1 MLCSNNGASNA
12 AAKSRR
18 AATKEALISTE
29 KSNLI
34 LTVPQGNTVIIRS
47 TGADL
52 DLERLRDVPSND
64 EAKAMVAASANTM
77 LGLLNTA
84 TTKLNQTFTVDLS
97 ETDAALE
104 ALETTLTE
112 KLTKLAS
119 ILWHMLDLSLRCAMT
134 SCLAVVGLARSPNPV
149 TLVVRLCMAQANA
162 DKTSVAIANAL
173 KVAVADSKF
182 CVSKGQALGKD
193 GKCTWPVN
201 MCNAKPTVDSGFK
214 GRTATLK
221 FEGDAAP
228 GTVGSFDCGP
238 GRYYSTAKTAC
249 KLDGK
254 WSNLKAQCK
263 KCTAHAHY
271 AEGCQPPADGVFDS
285 CKHTYQSGLKSG
297 RYIIKENVATYA
309 KTGKKYEAYCLNDNS
324 LGWHLPTKGDGA
336 GGGWEIVHT
345 QSGGHFPAA
354 NNGRR
359 SNADLRKSTKMTKL
373 MPFDIGRTGLPT
385 FPGDAKSKTSQ
396 MSNGWPVNNT

>member
-1 MLCSNNGASNA
+1 M
-12 AAKSRR
+12 SRNICVVIQ
-18 AATKEALISTE
+18 AEA
-29 KSNLI
+29 
-34 LTVPQGNTVIIRS
+34 
-47 TGADL
+47 D
-52 DLERLRDVPSND
+52 
-64 EAKAMVAASANTM
+64 
-77 LGLLNTA
+77 
-84 TTKLNQTFTVDLS
+84 
-97 ETDAALE
+97 
-104 ALETTLTE
+104 
-112 KLTKLAS
+112 
-119 ILWHMLDLSLRCAMT
+119 
-134 SCLAVVGLARSPNPV
+134 
-149 TLVVRLCMAQANA
+149 QA
-162 DKTSVAIANAL
+162 SVAIANAL
-173 KVAVADSKF
+173 KGAVADSKL

-324 LGWHLPTKGDGA
+324 LGWHLPTRGDGE

-345 QSGGHFPAA
+345 QSGGLYLVAVQS
-354 NNGRR
+354 NR
-359 SNADLRKSTKMTKL
+359 SYMIEACSSPIKQILYEEVCSSPIKQILYEEVCSSPIKQILYDRAVLLIYVDYFSKK
-373 MPFDIGRTGLPT
+373 
-385 FPGDAKSKTSQ
+385 AK
-396 MSNGWPVNNT
+396 VNLSLI